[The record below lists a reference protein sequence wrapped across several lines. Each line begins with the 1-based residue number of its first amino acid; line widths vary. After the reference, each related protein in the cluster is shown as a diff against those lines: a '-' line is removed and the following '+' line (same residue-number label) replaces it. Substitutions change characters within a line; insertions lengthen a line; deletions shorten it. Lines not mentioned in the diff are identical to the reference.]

1 MPPVI
6 IADSI
11 RRFRQNRVETIARGS
26 IPTEL
31 VNSAKTVIH
40 LVPLTSDGH
49 PTHSDTDLAQRIL
62 AFLASHK
69 YGSSERGIANRE
81 GFLFYTS
88 EWYVQVFPT
97 GTIEV
102 VETGLLTTCAE
113 GNLISSP
120 DYEVACTQC
129 VRSHLVAQWC
139 SFFNVNTQPPVAV
152 MITLLGVSGFAMNRD
167 SFRGLRT
174 PGSNRIDESVVV
186 LPEVA
191 LENSGENLLEKSRPV
206 WDGLW
211 RAAGWEGSPHYSPEG
226 RWVPDW
232 SHAAV

>member
-1 MPPVI
+1 MPSVI

-26 IPTEL
+26 APVEL
-31 VNSAKTVIH
+31 VSSAKTVIH
-40 LVPLTSDGH
+40 LVPLSPDGH

-62 AFLASHK
+62 AFLSSHK
-69 YGSSERGIANRE
+69 YGSNERGTANQE

-88 EWYVQVFPT
+88 DWYVQVFPT

-102 VETGLLTTCAE
+102 VETGLMKTCAE

-139 SFFNVNTQPPVAV
+139 SFFNVNTQPRVAV

-186 LPEVA
+186 LPEVI
-191 LENSGENLLEKSRPV
+191 LENSGENLLENSRPV

-211 RAAGWEGSPHYSPEG
+211 RAAGWECSPHYSPEG
-226 RWVPDW
+226 HWVPDW